1 MKRFLVAATTA
12 ALMLTLV
19 ASVAMAAPAA
29 QWKVY
34 TYNSSGQAYASKI
47 ATTYTTGRGF
57 DFLSTPDT
65 ALLTTSQDKSLLG
78 DLTGKTLT
86 AEFTITGANTT
97 FTYYGAPDGCN
108 TAPAVRLYFEG
119 NSKGKFTMDTAGFS
133 KFWWSNPEARTLAVS
148 GSTVTISVPLTTA
161 GWSDW
166 GGELASAVPAAFDKA
181 VASVSSVGVS
191 FGGGCFFANGV
202 GVSAGSAQFIL
213 TSYTVTTTP

>member
-1 MKRFLVAATTA
+1 MKRFFAAMTA
-12 ALMLTLV
+12 ALMVALV
-19 ASVAMAAPAA
+19 ASATMAAPTP

-34 TYNSSGQAYASKI
+34 TYNSSGQAYTSKI

-78 DLTGKTLT
+78 NLTGKTLT
-86 AEFTITGANTT
+86 ATFTITGASPT
-97 FTYYGAPDGCN
+97 FTYYGAPDACG

-119 NSKGKFTMDTAGFS
+119 NSKGKFTYDTAGYS
-133 KFWWSNPEARTLAVS
+133 KFWWSNPVSTTLAVS
-148 GSTVTISVPLTTA
+148 SDTLTLQASLDTA
-161 GWSDW
+161 NWSDW
-166 GGELASAVPAAFDKA
+166 GGELASTVPTYFDKA

-202 GVSAGSAQFIL
+202 GVATGSAQFIL
-213 TSYTVTTTP
+213 TGYTVTP